1 MFPGRDLFVGTT
13 VAAAMEGRH
22 QYVLGGAG
30 VSGSGHGSGSG
41 GGGSS
46 GDGVQV
52 PLGSQPG
59 AAAGLHG
66 PRADRDRDRDGGRSR
81 GRSHDRTSVPA
92 SASSRDG
99 GAPAPLP
106 APNPPVQNTAARDT
120 ATIPLHP
127 LVSVPLALANMPLAA
142 AGSSSLSP
150 PLPHPQ
156 PTATATAASIIS
168 TSIDNGGSS
177 SGTSS
182 GKAKGNLRPAARPA
196 AAAAVRAVTP
206 EPADMATQSGGNA
219 NTAATLPPS
228 ISPETSPRSR
238 SGVVAGPVM
247 TAAAPTPITV
257 GNSSSS
263 NPPGPVTATPYSL
276 PTRRQG
282 MVFGEGV
289 AGSGSCDSASSS
301 PPSRPSLSSF
311 RPRTHTLDSAFRQQL
326 VIENRHRVGSVSSS
340 GSVAVID
347 DSRPLLQPHF
357 NSYGPPD
364 THHTAAAASGH
375 KERKS
380 START
385 RLTKKCAASQ
395 PSFPFSSSQPSVDS
409 LPLPVPTRDANKVL
423 LLMKNLCGRMRGEAQ
438 YLKDIGGPWYG
449 GICYIDEEK
458 GSLVSDLGET
468 SSSSSSHSVLIPD
481 LRACRV
487 LPLSRMAKGGRP
499 SLEITSPHLNL
510 SIILRPSAPE
520 EYDLWLAALLC
531 WQQLRPSGAKNTI
544 TRSGSSVALPPLRS
558 EMQRRA
564 SSSGLREATVIKVGR
579 VMLWDKGLAASPRAI
594 VKRPSARDLRIPHMA
609 WKRVSCILSDNGEL
623 KLMTEHDVSL
633 LALIELSQLSR
644 SAIQQLDK
652 TVLNEN
658 YCIGIFP
665 IYSSTS
671 TQLSILR
678 PVYIS
683 LESRLLF
690 EAWFALLRAFAI
702 PDIYGLDPSGRRCV
716 HEVTNLN
723 SSPKGEVFRVEKT
736 IKVRVTEAKLR
747 GRTFPQEGNPTERQG
762 KNIAETD
769 PVVGNYFAEVILDGE
784 VRGRTSTKPNTKNPF
799 WREDC
804 EFTDLPPSLPYLS
817 VVLKRIVGSTESFSH
832 QLQATLGLP
841 KAGQPS
847 EVLCGA
853 VDIPL
858 HLLERG
864 KDHEQWLQVFDARQQ
879 SVGTMLLKVH
889 HEEVVVLHS
898 KEYQPLS
905 ELLHRF
911 GSGLTTQI
919 AEVMPGNLRKLA
931 EIFVNIFQVSGKATE
946 WLVNLVEEEI
956 DAVGNQ
962 TASKHQ
968 RFNQRATSN
977 DSVTSNDKLWKAVQD
992 MGRTLPSEASLL
1004 FRGNSL
1010 LTQAFEFYMRRLGR
1024 EYLEETLAEKIL
1036 EINEHD
1042 FDCEVDP
1049 SRVQNGDDIQQHW
1062 AKLIELTGA
1071 VWQCIASSA
1080 HRLPSEIRHVL
1091 KYIRAVAEDRYG
1103 HFYLTATAVYTS
1115 VSGFLFLRFL
1125 CPAILNP
1132 KLFGLLRDHP
1142 RPRAQRTLTL
1152 IAKSIQ
1158 ALANLNTISKKETWM
1173 EPMNEFLHKQR
1184 QPFKD
1189 FADAVCAIPAQSTS
1203 TSSVPAPYS
1212 TPLTILGR
1220 LSPLAREGFPSLPY
1234 LVDHARNFAALA
1246 KLWAKIH
1253 PESDWDSSN
1262 CEGDLL
1268 QFHRLCTA
1276 LHQRATHCFSQM
1288 ETRRSTGEATSK
1300 PPDERLRLSD
1310 ALDNLSY
1317 GDVLGLSAHG
1327 NATGTFGIDS
1337 ESIAPGSSGSEVDG
1351 PITGGGGGNNNNNI
1365 NSINSINSR
1374 DIRNA
1379 SSAIRQGSKSSEQL
1393 SSMSGGTVK
1402 GLRNGMQAPRKF
1414 LTGFI
1419 RKTRTASPEF
1429 TTGGSPGHGF
1439 TTGPTMPETG
1449 SASVAAASPSLSA
1462 TAAGKE
1468 NGRERDRGADRERD
1482 SKEKHSGKD
1491 VKTCSGKSHGD
1502 RHRTGAHQHWH
1513 EKGI

>member
-1 MFPGRDLFVGTT
+1 MP
-13 VAAAMEGRH
+13 
-22 QYVLGGAG
+22 AG
-30 VSGSGHGSGSG
+30 CPPSLSL
-41 GGGSS
+41 SS
-46 GDGVQV
+46 
-52 PLGSQPG
+52 
-59 AAAGLHG
+59 LH
-66 PRADRDRDRDGGRSR
+66 SN
-81 GRSHDRTSVPA
+81 SHSP
-92 SASSRDG
+92 SPSPKS
-99 GAPAPLP
+99 
-106 APNPPVQNTAARDT
+106 T
-120 ATIPLHP
+120 AT
-127 LVSVPLALANMPLAA
+127 
-142 AGSSSLSP
+142 
-150 PLPHPQ
+150 
-156 PTATATAASIIS
+156 TATATATPASAS
-168 TSIDNGGSS
+168 TSTANGSGSG
-177 SGTSS
+177 SGN
-182 GKAKGNLRPAARPA
+182 GNLRPAARPA
-196 AAAAVRAVTP
+196 AITTIRAVTP
-206 EPADMATQSGGNA
+206 EPAEVTFDMSAQSTNA
-219 NTAATLPPS
+219 DAAPALPHRPSTLTS
-228 ISPETSPRSR
+228 ISPETSPRSTP
-238 SGVVAGPVM
+238 GVTGTTMVATTTPAPVP
-247 TAAAPTPITV
+247 AS
-257 GNSSSS
+257 NSSDKPSGNPSS
-263 NPPGPVTATPYSL
+263 SASSAPVTAGISSL

-282 MVFGEGV
+282 MVFGECL
-289 AGSGSCDSASSS
+289 AGSLDSTSSS

-340 GSVAVID
+340 GSVAVVD
-347 DSRPLLQPHF
+347 DTRPLIQPHF

-364 THHTAAAASGH
+364 THHIAAASGH

-380 START
+380 STTRT
-385 RLTKKCAASQ
+385 RLSKKSSTSQ
-395 PSFPFSSSQPSVDS
+395 SSSPFSSPQPSVDS

-438 YLKDIGGPWYG
+438 YLKDIGGPWHG
-449 GICYIDEEK
+449 GTCYIDEDR
-458 GSLVSDLGET
+458 GSLVSDSGEGG
-468 SSSSSSHSVLIPD
+468 SSSHSTLISD
-481 LRACRV
+481 LRGCRV
-487 LPLSRMAKGGRP
+487 LPLNRIERGGRP

-510 SIILRPSAPE
+510 SIILRPSAAE

-579 VMLWDKGLAASPRAI
+579 VMLWDKGLASSPRAI

-633 LALIELSQLSR
+633 LAMIELSHLSR
-644 SAIQQLDK
+644 SAIQQLDR

-665 IYSSTS
+665 IYSPTS

-683 LESRLLF
+683 LESRVIF
-690 EAWFALLRAFAI
+690 EAWFALLRAFAV
-702 PDIYGLDPSGRRCV
+702 PDIYGLDPSSRGRV
-716 HEVTNLN
+716 YEVTNLN
-723 SSPKGEVFRVEKT
+723 AAPKGETFRIEKT
-736 IKVRVTEAKLR
+736 IKVRVTEARLR
-747 GRTFPQEGNPTERQG
+747 NRAHPQEANLMERQG
-762 KNIAETD
+762 KHVAELD

-817 VVLKRIVGSTESFSH
+817 VVLKRLVGNTESFSH

-841 KAGQPS
+841 KAGHLS

-864 KDHEQWLQVFDARQQ
+864 KDHEQWLQVYDGRQQ
-879 SVGTMLLKVH
+879 SIGTMLLKVY
-889 HEEVVVLHS
+889 HEEIVVLHS

-911 GSGLTTQI
+911 GSGLTTQV

-931 EIFVNIFQVSGKATE
+931 EIFLNIFQVSGKATE
-946 WLVNLVEEEI
+946 WLVTLVEEEI
-956 DAVGNQ
+956 DAIGNL
-962 TASKHQ
+962 TANKQ
-968 RFNQRATSN
+968 PRFNQRVMSN
-977 DSVTSNDKLWKAVQD
+977 DSTADQDKMWQARQD
-992 MGRTLPSEASLL
+992 MGRTLPGEANLL

-1010 LTQAFEFYMRRLGR
+1010 LTQAFEIYMRRLGK
-1024 EYLEETLAEKIL
+1024 EYLEETLAEKIG

-1042 FDCEVDP
+1042 LDCEVDP
-1049 SRVQNGDDIQQHW
+1049 SRVQNGDDIQQRW
-1062 AKLIELTGA
+1062 AKLMELTGA
-1071 VWQCIASSA
+1071 VWNCIASSA
-1080 HRLPSEIRHVL
+1080 DRLPAEIRHVL
-1091 KYIRAVAEDRYG
+1091 KYVRAVAEDRYG
-1103 HFYLTATAVYTS
+1103 HFYLTAATVYTS
-1115 VSGFLFLRFL
+1115 VSGFLFLRFI

-1142 RPRAQRTLTL
+1142 KPRAQRTLTL

-1158 ALANLNTISKKETWM
+1158 ALANLNIISKKETWM
-1173 EPMNEFLHKQR
+1173 EPMNEFLQKQR
-1184 QPFKD
+1184 QRFKD
-1189 FADAVCAIPAQSTS
+1189 FADAVCAIPAHTGPSTG
-1203 TSSVPAPYS
+1203 VPAPYS

-1234 LVDHARNFAALA
+1234 LVDHARSFAALA

-1276 LHQRATHCFSQM
+1276 LHQRAAHCFSQM
-1288 ETRRSTGEATSK
+1288 ETHRRAGEPTSK

-1317 GDVLGLSAHG
+1317 GDVLGMSAHG
-1327 NATGTFGIDS
+1327 NATGTFWIDA

-1351 PITGGGGGNNNNNI
+1351 PVMGDGGGGSSSISNN
-1365 NSINSINSR
+1365 R
-1374 DIRNA
+1374 DIGNA
-1379 SSAIRQGSKSSEQL
+1379 STAIRQGSKSSEQL

-1402 GLRNGMQAPRKF
+1402 GLRSGIQVPRKF

-1419 RKTRTASPEF
+1419 RKTRTASPDF
-1429 TTGGSPGHGF
+1429 GPGGSPGHGF
-1439 TTGPTMPETG
+1439 TTGPMVSEAGTTTVT
-1449 SASVAAASPSLSA
+1449 ASSPS
-1462 TAAGKE
+1462 TADAGKE
-1468 NGRERDRGADRERD
+1468 HGRERDRGAEREKD
-1482 SKEKHSGKD
+1482 SNHKEKHSGKD
-1491 VKTCSGKSHGD
+1491 TKTSSGKPQGD
-1502 RHRTGAHQHWH
+1502 RHRQHWH

>member
-1 MFPGRDLFVGTT
+1 
-13 VAAAMEGRH
+13 MEGR
-22 QYVLGGAG
+22 QPFVLGSAG
-30 VSGSGHGSGSG
+30 VSGSGSGSGSG
-41 GGGSS
+41 GGS
-46 GDGVQV
+46 GDGV
-52 PLGSQPG
+52 GSQPG
-59 AAAGLHG
+59 PGLQEG
-66 PRADRDRDRDGGRSR
+66 PSDRGR

-92 SASSRDG
+92 PADASASFRDG
-99 GAPAPLP
+99 GVTAPLSVP
-106 APNPPVQNTAARDT
+106 DRSVQNTAQDT
-120 ATIPLHP
+120 ATITVKAAVKATTL
-127 LVSVPLALANMPLAA
+127 PLAVESASLPALAKMPAS
-142 AGSSSLSP
+142 SSSLSLSP
-150 PLPHPQ
+150 SPS
-156 PTATATAASIIS
+156 PTATATS
-168 TSIDNGGSS
+168 TSTD
-177 SGTSS
+177 SGTGS
-182 GKAKGNLRPAARPA
+182 GSGNGNLRPAARPA
-196 AAAAVRAVTP
+196 ATVRAVTP
-206 EPADMATQSGGNA
+206 EPAEVTFDMSAQSGNA
-219 NTAATLPPS
+219 NTAALPHRPGAFPP
-228 ISPETSPRSR
+228 ISPETSPRSIP
-238 SGVVAGPVM
+238 GAAGPVM
-247 TAAAPTPITV
+247 STTAPAPIPV
-257 GNSSSS
+257 GHPSG
-263 NPPGPVTATPYSL
+263 NPSGPVTATPSSL

-282 MVFGEGV
+282 MVFGEGL
-289 AGSGSCDSASSS
+289 AGSLDSASSS

-326 VIENRHRVGSVSSS
+326 VIENRHRIGSVSSS
-340 GSVAVID
+340 GSVAVVD
-347 DSRPLLQPHF
+347 DSRSL

-364 THHTAAAASGH
+364 THQIAAAPGH

-385 RLTKKCAASQ
+385 RLTKKSAASQ
-395 PSFPFSSSQPSVDS
+395 SSSPFSSPQPSVDS

-438 YLKDIGGPWYG
+438 YLKDIGGPWYC

-458 GSLVSDLGET
+458 GSLVSDSGEG
-468 SSSSSSHSVLIPD
+468 SSSSLSLLIPD
-481 LRACRV
+481 LRGCRV
-487 LPLSRMAKGGRP
+487 LPLSRMERGGRP

-510 SIILRPSAPE
+510 SIILRPSAAE

-531 WQQLRPSGAKNTI
+531 WQQLRPSGTKNTI

-579 VMLWDKGLAASPRAI
+579 VMLWDKGLATSPRAI

-609 WKRVSCILSDNGEL
+609 WKHVSCILSDNGEL
-623 KLMTEHDVSL
+623 KLMTEQDVSL
-633 LALIELSQLSR
+633 LAMIELSQLSR

-652 TVLNEN
+652 T
-658 YCIGIFP
+658 
-665 IYSSTS
+665 
-671 TQLSILR
+671 
-678 PVYIS
+678 
-683 LESRLLF
+683 SRLLF
-690 EAWFALLRAFAI
+690 EAWFALLRAFAV
-702 PDIYGLDPSGRRCV
+702 PDIYGLDPTSRGRV
-716 HEVTNLN
+716 YEVTNLN
-723 SSPKGEVFRVEKT
+723 SAPKGEVFRVEKT

-747 GRTFPQEGNPTERQG
+747 NRTFPQEGNLMERQG
-762 KNIAETD
+762 KNIAELD
-769 PVVGNYFAEVILDGE
+769 PIIGNYFAEVILDGE
-784 VRGRTSTKPNTKNPF
+784 VRGRTSTKSNTKNPF

-817 VVLKRIVGSTESFSH
+817 VVLKRIVGNTESFSH

-841 KAGQPS
+841 KAGQLS

-864 KDHEQWLQVFDARQQ
+864 KDHEQWLQVYDARQQ
-879 SVGTMLLKVH
+879 SIGTMLLKVH

-946 WLVNLVEEEI
+946 WLVTLVEEEI
-956 DAVGNQ
+956 DAIGNQ
-962 TASKHQ
+962 TASKQ
-968 RFNQRATSN
+968 PRFNQRLMSN
-977 DSVTSNDKLWKAVQD
+977 DSIASTDKIRQTVQD
-992 MGRTLPSEASLL
+992 MSRTLPGEASLL

-1010 LTQAFEFYMRRLGR
+1010 LTQAFEFYMRRLGK
-1024 EYLEETLAEKIL
+1024 EYLEETLAEKIR
-1036 EINEHD
+1036 EINELD
-1042 FDCEVDP
+1042 PDCEVDP
-1049 SRVQNGDDIQQHW
+1049 SRVQNGDDIHQHW
-1062 AKLIELTGA
+1062 AKLIELTSA
-1071 VWQCIASSA
+1071 VWRCIALSA

-1142 RPRAQRTLTL
+1142 KPRAQRTLTL

-1158 ALANLNTISKKETWM
+1158 ALANLNIASKKETWM

-1184 QPFKD
+1184 QPFKE
-1189 FADAVCAIPAQSTS
+1189 FADAVCAIPAESTS
-1203 TSSVPAPYS
+1203 TSVPAPYS

-1220 LSPLAREGFPSLPY
+1220 LLPLAREGFPSLPY

-1268 QFHRLCTA
+1268 HFHRLCTA
-1276 LHQRATHCFSQM
+1276 LHQRAAHCFSQM
-1288 ETRRSTGEATSK
+1288 ETRRSAGETTSK

-1317 GDVLGLSAHG
+1317 DDVLGMSAHS
-1327 NATGTFGIDS
+1327 NATGTFWIDG

-1351 PITGGGGGNNNNNI
+1351 PIMGGGSGSSS
-1365 NSINSINSR
+1365 SISSR

-1429 TTGGSPGHGF
+1429 GTG
-1439 TTGPTMPETG
+1439 
-1449 SASVAAASPSLSA
+1449 
-1462 TAAGKE
+1462 GKE
-1468 NGRERDRGADRERD
+1468 NGRERDRGAELEKD

-1491 VKTCSGKSHGD
+1491 AKASSGKSQGD
-1502 RHRTGAHQHWH
+1502 RHRTGVHQHWH

>member
-1 MFPGRDLFVGTT
+1 MFPGRDLFVA
-13 VAAAMEGRH
+13 VAAAMEGR
-22 QYVLGGAG
+22 QPFVLGNAA
-30 VSGSGHGSGSG
+30 VSSSGSGSG
-41 GGGSS
+41 GGS
-46 GDGVQV
+46 GDGI
-52 PLGSQPG
+52 GRSQPG
-59 AAAGLHG
+59 LPG
-66 PRADRDRDRDGGRSR
+66 PSDRGRGRGR

-92 SASSRDG
+92 PAPTDASASSRNG
-99 GAPAPLP
+99 GVTAPLSVVP
-106 APNPPVQNTAARDT
+106 DRSVQNTAQET
-120 ATIPLHP
+120 ATVTVKAAVKATTL
-127 LVSVPLALANMPLAA
+127 LPLAVESASLPPLAKMPA
-142 AGSSSLSP
+142 NSSSLSP
-150 PLPHPQ
+150 SPSPK
-156 PTATATAASIIS
+156 PTATATATS
-168 TSIDNGGSS
+168 TSTDNGSGSG
-177 SGTSS
+177 SGS
-182 GKAKGNLRPAARPA
+182 GDGNLRPAATL
-196 AAAAVRAVTP
+196 RAVTP
-206 EPADMATQSGGNA
+206 EPAEVTLSMSAKSSSGNA
-219 NTAATLPPS
+219 NTAALPHRPGPFPS
-228 ISPETSPRSR
+228 TSPETSPRSIL
-238 SGVVAGPVM
+238 GAGGPVM
-247 TAAAPTPITV
+247 SKTAPAPIPV
-257 GNSSSS
+257 GTSPG
-263 NPPGPVTATPYSL
+263 NPSGPVPTATPSSL

-282 MVFGEGV
+282 MVFGEAMG
-289 AGSGSCDSASSS
+289 GSLDSASSS
-301 PPSRPSLSSF
+301 PPSRPSLSNF

-340 GSVAVID
+340 GSVAVVD
-347 DSRPLLQPHF
+347 DSRPLLH
-357 NSYGPPD
+357 NSYGPSD
-364 THHTAAAASGH
+364 NHHIAAASGH

-385 RLTKKCAASQ
+385 RLTKKSAASQ
-395 PSFPFSSSQPSVDS
+395 PSSPFSSPQPSLDS

-438 YLKDIGGPWYG
+438 YLREIGGPWHG
-449 GICYIDEEK
+449 GTCYIDEEK
-458 GSLVSDLGET
+458 GSLVSDSGEG
-468 SSSSSSHSVLIPD
+468 SSSSHSLLIPD

-487 LPLSRMAKGGRP
+487 LPLTRMERGGRP

-510 SIILRPSAPE
+510 SIILRPSAVE
-520 EYDLWLAALLC
+520 EYDMWLAAFLC
-531 WQQLRPSGAKNTI
+531 WQQMRPSGTKNAI

-579 VMLWDKGLAASPRAI
+579 VMLWDKGLATSPRAI

-609 WKRVSCILSDNGEL
+609 WKRVSCILFENGEL
-623 KLMTEHDVSL
+623 KLMAEHDVSL
-633 LALIELSQLSR
+633 LAMIELSQLSR

-683 LESRLLF
+683 LESRVFF
-690 EAWFALLRAFAI
+690 EAWFALLRAFAV
-702 PDIYGLDPSGRRCV
+702 PDIYGLDPTSRV
-716 HEVTNLN
+716 YEVTNLN
-723 SSPKGEVFRVEKT
+723 AAPKGEVFRVEKT
-736 IKVRVTEAKLR
+736 IKVRVTEARLR
-747 GRTFPQEGNPTERQG
+747 SRTFPQEGNLVERQG
-762 KNIAETD
+762 KNIAELD

-784 VRGRTSTKPNTKNPF
+784 VRGRTSAKSNTKNPF

-804 EFTDLPPSLPYLS
+804 EFTDLPPSLPHLS
-817 VVLKRIVGSTESFSH
+817 VVLKRIVGNTESFSH

-841 KAGQPS
+841 KAGQLS

-853 VDIPL
+853 VDISL

-864 KDHEQWLQVFDARQQ
+864 KDHEQWLQVYDARQQ
-879 SVGTMLLKVH
+879 SIGTILLKVH
-889 HEEVVVLHS
+889 HEEVIVLQS

-911 GSGLTTQI
+911 TSGLTTQI

-931 EIFVNIFQVSGKATE
+931 ELFVNIFQVSGKATE
-946 WLVNLVEEEI
+946 WLATLVEEEI

-962 TASKHQ
+962 TASKKS
-968 RFNQRATSN
+968 RFNQRLMSN
-977 DSVTSNDKLWKAVQD
+977 DSIGSNDKRSTVEH
-992 MGRTLPSEASLL
+992 MERTLPGEASLL

-1010 LTQAFEFYMRRLGR
+1010 LTQAFELYMRRLGK
-1024 EYLEETLAEKIL
+1024 EYLEETLAEKIR
-1036 EINEHD
+1036 EINELD
-1042 FDCEVDP
+1042 LDCEVDP
-1049 SRVQNGDDIQQHW
+1049 GRVQNGDDIQQHW
-1062 AKLIELTGA
+1062 AKLIEQTGA
-1071 VWQCIASSA
+1071 VWRCIASSA
-1080 HRLPSEIRHVL
+1080 HRLPPEIRHVL

-1103 HFYLTATAVYTS
+1103 HYYRTAATVYTS
-1115 VSGFLFLRFL
+1115 VSGFLFLRFI

-1142 RPRAQRTLTL
+1142 KPRAQRTLTL

-1158 ALANLNTISKKETWM
+1158 ALANLNIATKKEAWM
-1173 EPMNEFLHKQR
+1173 EPMNEFLQKQR

-1189 FADAVCAIPAQSTS
+1189 FADAVCAIPAEKTN
-1203 TSSVPAPYS
+1203 TSVPAPYS

-1268 QFHRLCTA
+1268 QFHRLCTT

-1288 ETRRSTGEATSK
+1288 ETRRDAGETTSK
-1300 PPDERLRLSD
+1300 PSDERLRLSD
-1310 ALDNLSY
+1310 ALDNFSY
-1317 GDVLGLSAHG
+1317 GDVLGMSAHN
-1327 NATGTFGIDS
+1327 NATGTFWIDGD
-1337 ESIAPGSSGSEVDG
+1337 SIAPGSSGSEVDG
-1351 PITGGGGGNNNNNI
+1351 PVMRGGGGGDSSSST
-1365 NSINSINSR
+1365 SISSR

-1379 SSAIRQGSKSSEQL
+1379 SSAIRQGSKSSDQL
-1393 SSMSGGTVK
+1393 SSMGMSGGTVK

-1429 TTGGSPGHGF
+1429 GTGGSTGHGF
-1439 TTGPTMPETG
+1439 ITGPLVPETG
-1449 SASVAAASPSLSA
+1449 SRSAVASSSA

-1468 NGRERDRGADRERD
+1468 NGRERDRGAEREKE
-1482 SKEKHSGKD
+1482 SKEKHRGAEREKD
-1491 VKTCSGKSHGD
+1491 SKEMHASKDAKTSSESQGD
-1502 RHRTGAHQHWH
+1502 RHQTGVRQHWH

>member
-1 MFPGRDLFVGTT
+1 
-13 VAAAMEGRH
+13 MEGR
-22 QYVLGGAG
+22 QLFVPGSAA
-30 VSGSGHGSGSG
+30 VSGSGSGSG
-41 GGGSS
+41 GGS
-46 GDGVQV
+46 GDGI

-59 AAAGLHG
+59 PGGL
-66 PRADRDRDRDGGRSR
+66 PDSSDRDRDRDRDR
-81 GRSHDRTSVPA
+81 GRSHSHDHTSVSASVSAPA
-92 SASSRDG
+92 SAPADVSASSPDG
-99 GAPAPLP
+99 GVTAPLP
-106 APNPPVQNTAARDT
+106 VPDRSVPNTAQDT
-120 ATIPLHP
+120 ATTITVKATVKATTL
-127 LVSVPLALANMPLAA
+127 PLAVQSDSLPASAKMPAS
-142 AGSSSLSP
+142 SSSLSP
-150 PLPHPQ
+150 FSSSSSPSPK
-156 PTATATAASIIS
+156 PTATAAIS
-168 TSIDNGGSS
+168 TSRSTSTDNG
-177 SGTSS
+177 T
-182 GKAKGNLRPAARPA
+182 GNGNFRSAARPA
-196 AAAAVRAVTP
+196 ATVRAVTP
-206 EPADMATQSGGNA
+206 EPAEVTFNMSAKSGKA
-219 NTAATLPPS
+219 NTAALPHRPGAFPS
-228 ISPETSPRSR
+228 ISPETSPRSTP
-238 SGVVAGPVM
+238 GAGGPVVSK
-247 TAAAPTPITV
+247 TAPAPVPA
-257 GNSSSS
+257 GSSSG
-263 NPPGPVTATPYSL
+263 NPSGPVAATPSSL

-282 MVFGEGV
+282 MVFGEGMG
-289 AGSGSCDSASSS
+289 GSIDSASSS
-301 PPSRPSLSSF
+301 PPSRPSLSNF

-340 GSVAVID
+340 GSVAVVD

-357 NSYGPPD
+357 NSYGPQD
-364 THHTAAAASGH
+364 THHIAAASGH

-380 START
+380 STTRT
-385 RLTKKCAASQ
+385 RLTKKSATSHH
-395 PSFPFSSSQPSVDS
+395 SSPLSSPQPSVDS

-438 YLKDIGGPWYG
+438 YLKEIGGPWYG
-449 GICYIDEEK
+449 GTCYIDEEK
-458 GSLVSDLGET
+458 GSLVSDSGEGG
-468 SSSSSSHSVLIPD
+468 SCSHSLLMPD
-481 LRACRV
+481 LRGCRV
-487 LPLSRMAKGGRP
+487 LPLSRMERGGRP

-510 SIILRPSAPE
+510 SIILRPSAAE

-531 WQQLRPSGAKNTI
+531 WQQLRPSGTKNTI

-579 VMLWDKGLAASPRAI
+579 VMLWDKGLATSPRAI

-623 KLMTEHDVSL
+623 KLMAEHDVSL
-633 LALIELSQLSR
+633 LAMIELSQLSR

-665 IYSSTS
+665 IYSPTS

-683 LESRLLF
+683 MESRVLF
-690 EAWFALLRAFAI
+690 EAWFALLRAFAV
-702 PDIYGLDPSGRRCV
+702 PDIYGLDPTSRGHV
-716 HEVTNLN
+716 YEVTNLN
-723 SSPKGEVFRVEKT
+723 SAPKGEVFRVEKT
-736 IKVRVTEAKLR
+736 IKVRVTEARLR
-747 GRTFPQEGNPTERQG
+747 SRTFSQEGSMMERQG
-762 KNIAETD
+762 KNTAELD

-784 VRGRTSTKPNTKNPF
+784 VRGRTSAKSNTKNPF

-817 VVLKRIVGSTESFSH
+817 VVLKRIVGTTESFSH

-841 KAGQPS
+841 KAGQLS

-858 HLLERG
+858 HLLQRG

-879 SVGTMLLKVH
+879 SIGTMLLKVH
-889 HEEVVVLHS
+889 HEEFIVLHS

-911 GSGLTTQI
+911 TSGLTTQI

-931 EIFVNIFQVSGKATE
+931 ELFVNIFQVSGKATE
-946 WLVNLVEEEI
+946 WLVTLVEEEI
-956 DAVGNQ
+956 DAIGSQ
-962 TASKHQ
+962 TASKRP
-968 RFNQRATSN
+968 RFNQRLMSS
-977 DSVTSNDKLWKAVQD
+977 DSISSDDKRSTLVQ
-992 MGRTLPSEASLL
+992 MQRTLPGEASLL

-1010 LTQAFEFYMRRLGR
+1010 LTQAFELYMRRLGK
-1024 EYLEETLAEKIL
+1024 EYLEETLAEKIR
-1036 EINEHD
+1036 EINELD
-1042 FDCEVDP
+1042 LDCEVDP

-1062 AKLIELTGA
+1062 AKLIEHTGA
-1071 VWQCIASSA
+1071 VWRCIASSA
-1080 HRLPSEIRHVL
+1080 NRLPPEIRHVL

-1103 HFYLTATAVYTS
+1103 HYHRTAATVYTS
-1115 VSGFLFLRFL
+1115 VSGFLFLRFI

-1142 RPRAQRTLTL
+1142 KPRAQRTLTL

-1158 ALANLNTISKKETWM
+1158 ALANLTNLNRDTKKEAWM
-1173 EPMNEFLHKQR
+1173 EPMTEFLHRQR

-1189 FADAVCAIPAQSTS
+1189 FADAVCAIPAEKTS
-1203 TSSVPAPYS
+1203 TAVPAPYS

-1234 LVDHARNFAALA
+1234 LVDHARNFAALV

-1253 PESDWDSSN
+1253 PESDWDASN

-1268 QFHRLCTA
+1268 QFHRLCTT

-1288 ETRRSTGEATSK
+1288 ETRRSAGETTTK

-1317 GDVLGLSAHG
+1317 GDVLGMSARN
-1327 NATGTFGIDS
+1327 NATGTFWVDG
-1337 ESIAPGSSGSEVDG
+1337 ESMTPGSSGSEVDG
-1351 PITGGGGGNNNNNI
+1351 PVMGGGGSSST
-1365 NSINSINSR
+1365 SISCR

-1419 RKTRTASPEF
+1419 RKTRTASPEL
-1429 TTGGSPGHGF
+1429 G
-1439 TTGPTMPETG
+1439 TG
-1449 SASVAAASPSLSA
+1449 SSTGFITGLMLPEAGSTDDDDNDDDDDDLSLESMLAIDLADHPAAPTAEYVLMSPDLNRGEGIAYFGPSRKKTTVSTKAAKVA
-1462 TAAGKE
+1462 
-1468 NGRERDRGADRERD
+1468 
-1482 SKEKHSGKD
+1482 
-1491 VKTCSGKSHGD
+1491 
-1502 RHRTGAHQHWH
+1502 
-1513 EKGI
+1513 

>member
-1 MFPGRDLFVGTT
+1 M
-13 VAAAMEGRH
+13 
-22 QYVLGGAG
+22 
-30 VSGSGHGSGSG
+30 
-41 GGGSS
+41 
-46 GDGVQV
+46 
-52 PLGSQPG
+52 
-59 AAAGLHG
+59 
-66 PRADRDRDRDGGRSR
+66 
-81 GRSHDRTSVPA
+81 
-92 SASSRDG
+92 
-99 GAPAPLP
+99 
-106 APNPPVQNTAARDT
+106 
-120 ATIPLHP
+120 
-127 LVSVPLALANMPLAA
+127 
-142 AGSSSLSP
+142 
-150 PLPHPQ
+150 
-156 PTATATAASIIS
+156 
-168 TSIDNGGSS
+168 
-177 SGTSS
+177 
-182 GKAKGNLRPAARPA
+182 
-196 AAAAVRAVTP
+196 
-206 EPADMATQSGGNA
+206 
-219 NTAATLPPS
+219 
-228 ISPETSPRSR
+228 
-238 SGVVAGPVM
+238 
-247 TAAAPTPITV
+247 
-257 GNSSSS
+257 
-263 NPPGPVTATPYSL
+263 
-276 PTRRQG
+276 
-282 MVFGEGV
+282 FGEGL
-289 AGSGSCDSASSS
+289 AGSLDSASSS
-301 PPSRPSLSSF
+301 PPSRPSLSNF

-326 VIENRHRVGSVSSS
+326 VTENRHRIGSVSSS
-340 GSVAVID
+340 GSVAVVD
-347 DSRPLLQPHF
+347 DSRPLPQPHF

-364 THHTAAAASGH
+364 THHMAAAAVH
-375 KERKS
+375 KERKL

-385 RLTKKCAASQ
+385 RLTKKPAASQ
-395 PSFPFSSSQPSVDS
+395 PPSPFSSPQPSVDS
-409 LPLPVPTRDANKVL
+409 LPLPVPTRDANNVL

-438 YLKDIGGPWYG
+438 YLKDMGGPWYG

-458 GSLVSDLGET
+458 GSLVSDSGEG
-468 SSSSSSHSVLIPD
+468 SSSSSISLLIPD
-481 LRACRV
+481 LRGCRV
-487 LPLSRMAKGGRP
+487 LPLSRMERGGRP

-510 SIILRPSAPE
+510 SIILCPSAVE

-531 WQQLRPSGAKNTI
+531 WQQLRPSGTKNTM

-579 VMLWDKGLAASPRAI
+579 VMLWDKGLATSPRAI
-594 VKRPSARDLRIPHMA
+594 VKRPSARDLQIPHMA

-633 LALIELSQLSR
+633 LAMIELSQLSR

-665 IYSSTS
+665 IYSPTS

-690 EAWFALLRAFAI
+690 EAWFALLRAFAV
-702 PDIYGLDPSGRRCV
+702 PDLYGLDPTSRGRV
-716 HEVTNLN
+716 YEVTNLN
-723 SSPKGEVFRVEKT
+723 SAPKGEVFRVEKT
-736 IKVRVTEAKLR
+736 VKVRITEARLR
-747 GRTFPQEGNPTERQG
+747 SRTFAQEGNLMERQN
-762 KNIAETD
+762 KSIADPD

-784 VRGRTSTKPNTKNPF
+784 VRGRTSIKFNTKNPF

-817 VVLKRIVGSTESFSH
+817 VVLKRIVGNTESFSH

-841 KAGQPS
+841 KTGQLS
-847 EVLCGA
+847 EALCGA

-864 KDHEQWLQVFDARQQ
+864 KDHEQWLQVYDARQQ
-879 SVGTMLLKVH
+879 SIGTMLLKVH
-889 HEEVVVLHS
+889 HEEVVVLQS
-898 KEYQPLS
+898 REYQPLS

-919 AEVMPGNLRKLA
+919 ADVMPGNLRKLA

-946 WLVNLVEEEI
+946 WLVTLVEEEI
-956 DAVGNQ
+956 DAIGSQ
-962 TASKHQ
+962 TASKQ
-968 RFNQRATSN
+968 SRFNQRLMSN
-977 DSVTSNDKLWKAVQD
+977 DSIASTDKMWQTVQD
-992 MGRTLPSEASLL
+992 MSRTLPGEASLL

-1010 LTQAFEFYMRRLGR
+1010 LTQAFEIYMRRLGK
-1024 EYLEETLAEKIL
+1024 EYLEETLAEKIRD
-1036 EINEHD
+1036 INELD
-1042 FDCEVDP
+1042 LDCEVDP
-1049 SRVQNGDDIQQHW
+1049 SRMQNGDDIQQHW
-1062 AKLIELTGA
+1062 AKLIGLTSA
-1071 VWQCIASSA
+1071 VWRCIASSA

-1103 HFYLTATAVYTS
+1103 YFHRTATAVYTS

-1142 RPRAQRTLTL
+1142 KPRAQRTLTL
-1152 IAKSIQ
+1152 IAKTIQ
-1158 ALANLNTISKKETWM
+1158 ALANLNISSKKETWM
-1173 EPMNEFLHKQR
+1173 EPMTEFLQKQR

-1189 FADAVCAIPAQSTS
+1189 FADAVCAIPAESTS
-1203 TSSVPAPYS
+1203 TSTSVPAPYS

-1246 KLWAKIH
+1246 KLWAKVH
-1253 PESDWDSSN
+1253 PESDWNSSN

-1268 QFHRLCTA
+1268 HFHRLCTT
-1276 LHQRATHCFSQM
+1276 LHQRAMHCFSQM
-1288 ETRRSTGEATSK
+1288 ETRRSAGETTSR

-1327 NATGTFGIDS
+1327 NATGIFWIDGG
-1337 ESIAPGSSGSEVDG
+1337 SIAPGSSGSEMDG
-1351 PITGGGGGNNNNNI
+1351 PVMGGGSSS
-1365 NSINSINSR
+1365 SISSR

-1393 SSMSGGTVK
+1393 SSMSGGSVK

-1429 TTGGSPGHGF
+1429 GNGGSPGHGF
-1439 TTGPTMPETG
+1439 ITGTMVPEAG
-1449 SASVAAASPSLSA
+1449 STSAVASASA

-1468 NGRERDRGADRERD
+1468 NGRERDRGAEREKG
-1482 SKEKHSGKD
+1482 SKEKHPGRDARAS
-1491 VKTCSGKSHGD
+1491 SGKSQGD
-1502 RHRTGAHQHWH
+1502 RHQTAHQHWH